1 MHDVWI
7 SGKTA
12 TKGFEYMDFLKNY
25 QKKFYVKTYNQK

>member
-25 QKKFYVKTYNQK
+25 QKKKFYVKTYN